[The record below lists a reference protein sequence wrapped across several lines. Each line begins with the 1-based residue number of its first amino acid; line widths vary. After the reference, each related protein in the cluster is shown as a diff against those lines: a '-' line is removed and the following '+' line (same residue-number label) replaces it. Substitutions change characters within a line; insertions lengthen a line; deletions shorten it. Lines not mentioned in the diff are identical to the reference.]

1 MQIPCQARVRT
12 HQWLVLFIALFMH
25 AGITDARDR
34 DGAGDRR
41 RPPTVFRL
49 EEASIAD
56 IRAAFDAGALTCRQ
70 LVQLYLNRIRAY
82 DEGDPFKVP
91 PDKLN
96 SIITVNPRALQTAA
110 AMDRRRASRR
120 GPLHCIPV
128 LLKDNVDT
136 FDMATSNG
144 SIIMK
149 NALPPDDAFIADA
162 LRDAGALILGK
173 ASMGE
178 FAGGSYNTVDG
189 QTINPYNFKRQT
201 GGSSS
206 GSGAS
211 IAANLAVLAIGT
223 DTSTS
228 VRGPA
233 SFNGIVGLRPTTGL
247 ISRDGIAPK
256 NLTFDTAG
264 PMARTVTDL
273 AIMLS
278 TVAGPDAADPLSL
291 DVWREVSKRYRRYLT
306 REKDGDRRGRGRL
319 GVDYTRFLRK
329 GSLKGARIG
338 IVRDYFGGDPVIDA
352 LAEAAIARMK
362 ALGATIVDPVVF
374 DRSFVN
380 NFVLDGVTY
389 GVRDVADYRF
399 KEDWEAYL
407 ATFGPAIPKTVAEFV
422 DFYDTNVIPFPVESS
437 VLNGLLRESL
447 DHSSAEPLFR
457 HLIENVLPANTAAK
471 HAIFDRDDLDAL
483 VFPYNASFAGP
494 ISNPLYQIADPTHVR
509 SGGRPSPST
518 FAGYSD
524 PGFPGIVV
532 PMGFG
537 PQGLPMTIS
546 FMGRPYDEGKLIAF
560 AYDYEQ
566 ATMLRRPSPLVP
578 PLGGEVIT
586 YRTKKDRR
594 DDD

>member
-1 MQIPCQARVRT
+1 V
-12 HQWLVLFIALFMH
+12 VLLIVAAVH
-25 AGITDARDR
+25 VEASDR
-34 DGAGDRR
+34 HDDNDGRHRR
-41 RPPTVFRL
+41 GTPAVFRL

-56 IRAAFDAGALTCRQ
+56 IRDAFDAGALTCRQ
-70 LVQLYLNRIRAY
+70 LVRLYLNRIRAY
-82 DEGDPFKVP
+82 DQGDPSEVP
-91 PDKLN
+91 DGWPGPPVFWQGLN
-96 SIITVNPRALQTAA
+96 SIITVNPKALETAA
-110 AMDRRRASRR
+110 AMDRRRSGRR

-128 LLKDNVDT
+128 LLKDNIDT

-144 SIIMK
+144 SVILK
-149 NALPPDDAFIADA
+149 SAVPPDDAFIADA

-228 VRGPA
+228 VRGPS

-264 PMARTVTDL
+264 PMARTVTDM

-278 TVAGPDAADPLSL
+278 TVAGPDPADPLSL
-291 DVWREVSKRYRRYLT
+291 DVWREVAKRYKRFLT
-306 REKDGDRRGRGRL
+306 RGPDGRGHGRGRI
-319 GVDYTRFLRK
+319 GVDYTRFLKK
-329 GSLKGARIG
+329 GSLKGARLG
-338 IVRDYFGGDPVIDA
+338 VVRDYFGGDPVIDA
-352 LAEAAIARMK
+352 LAEAAIAKMK

-407 ATFGPAIPKTVAEFV
+407 KTFGPDVPKTVQAFV
-422 DFYDTNVIPFPVESS
+422 DFYDTTVLPFPVESS

-447 DHSSAEPLFR
+447 AFSSADPLFQ
-457 HLIENVLPANTAAK
+457 HLIKTVLPQNAALK

-494 ISNPLYQIADPTHVR
+494 ISNPLYSISDPTHVG

-518 FAGYSD
+518 FAGYSS

-546 FMGRPYDEGKLIAF
+546 FMGRPYDEGKLIGF

-578 PLGGEVIT
+578 PLSGEVIT
-586 YRTKKDRR
+586 YRKKKDVR